1 MAPPTSEPA
10 VPPRKPR
17 LLRRER
23 VAHDA
28 EDHAHNL
35 SQWEQSYSQFS
46 SGRFEG
52 RLTELW
58 LPGLQIFQETANQA
72 LRQSCAAWNDAL
84 WFGLPAPGVPA
95 SRLDAQPV
103 QGDTLLFRQ
112 GGCEFEL
119 STPEHCQLFGIVI
132 DRTLFD
138 EHFPYADAMRLPGQG
153 GTLGVPPEHFQ
164 RILGTL
170 RQALF
175 PPDTRPPS
183 TPEQI
188 LDLQETVLDQ
198 LGTALA
204 HGSAPPRGAHY
215 SRIRHSHQVVGQ
227 ACELVLAQPSQRL
240 SIADLCRQMHVSRRT
255 LQYCFQ
261 EVAGLS
267 PLTYLRILK
276 LNQVRRRLR
285 STDDLAN
292 RVTQAAT
299 TWGFEHLGQFS
310 RDYRRLCGELP
321 SSTLRHPA
329 D

>member
-164 RILGTL
+164 RILGT
-170 RQALF
+170 
-175 PPDTRPPS
+175 TPS
-183 TPEQI
+183 E
-188 LDLQETVLDQ
+188 
-198 LGTALA
+198 
-204 HGSAPPRGAHY
+204 Y
-215 SRIRHSHQVVGQ
+215 
-227 ACELVLAQPSQRL
+227 
-240 SIADLCRQMHVSRRT
+240 RRT
-255 LQYCFQ
+255 F
-261 EVAGLS
+261 AG
-267 PLTYLRILK
+267 TE
-276 LNQVRRRLR
+276 
-285 STDDLAN
+285 D
-292 RVTQAAT
+292 
-299 TWGFEHLGQFS
+299 
-310 RDYRRLCGELP
+310 
-321 SSTLRHPA
+321 
-329 D
+329 